1 MRVSRVILSDRKAIE
16 DMLKILDHRIS
27 PEDNMELV
35 VILVADT
42 GLADTEFVVTHNLGK
57 TPSFYIVNV
66 AINCVVYD
74 SNRTL
79 WDESTMRLKC
89 SSASQAIKLVVL

>member
-1 MRVSRVILSDRKAIE
+1 MRVSRVILTDRKSIE

-35 VILVADT
+35 IVSVADT

-57 TPSFYIVNV
+57 TPSFYVVNV
-66 AINCVVYD
+66 ATNCVVYD
-74 SNRTL
+74 SNRAL
-79 WDESTMRLKC
+79 WDDTTMRLKC
-89 SSASQAIKLVVL
+89 SSPNQAIKLVVL